1 MSRLFHFFET
11 LKGFPTYKLYR
22 KISNKKVGLLME
34 NKDWLLAELKT
45 IENWEQDQKGIW
57 FWERIGRLPFKLLD
71 KITPAFIQKKIGI
84 LLDELG
90 QFVQTGG
97 QYLTQEK
104 LVLKRLQ
111 KQSNQ
116 HQLTLED
123 IPNLPLSAMDE
134 VSKNLKANRGK
145 LATIQ
150 GATTGVGGIFT
161 LAIDIPVLL
170 GLSLKT
176 LQEIA
181 ITYGYDPKDREERIF
196 IVKCLQFSSA
206 DIVGKQAILNELS
219 SFYKRQEVTNNEM
232 ISQLQGWREVVYTYR
247 DQFGWKKLLQMVPIA
262 GILFG
267 AITNRSMINDL
278 SEVGIMLYR
287 KRRILEKL
295 DQTEKEL
302 AE

>member
-1 MSRLFHFFET
+1 
-11 LKGFPTYKLYR
+11 
-22 KISNKKVGLLME
+22 ME
-34 NKDWLLAELKT
+34 NKDWLVAELKT
-45 IENWEQDQKGIW
+45 IEKWEQDQKGIW

-71 KITPAFIQKKIGI
+71 KITPAFIQKKIGV

-90 QFVQTGG
+90 QFVQSGG

-104 LVLKRLQ
+104 MVLKKLQ
-111 KQSNQ
+111 KHSNQ
-116 HQLTLED
+116 QELTIQD
-123 IPNLPLSAMDE
+123 IASLPLSTMDE
-134 VSKNLKANRGK
+134 VSGNLKTNRGN

-161 LAIDIPVLL
+161 LAIDIPVIL

-181 ITYGYDPKDREERIF
+181 ITYGYDPKNKEERIF

-219 SFYKRQEVTNNEM
+219 SFYQRKEATKTEM
-232 ISQLQGWREVVYTYR
+232 ISQLQGWREVVFTYR

-295 DQTEKEL
+295 NQTEKEL
-302 AE
+302 AES